1 MKAKILIG
9 SLIALAI
16 ASFGIAANADTY
28 AVNNIPCSTVT
39 YGAWGNCMNG
49 IQTRDVIG
57 LTPFYCALTA
67 NEQAGRSQ
75 ICGQVL
81 GVKIYG
87 AGVLL
92 RNPYGKI
99 YAVKSDNTIQYVP
112 DLASLQAYRG
122 WVVYNVSDALIAQYQ
137 QGLGQVLGVKTYAN
151 GTLVRTPDMR
161 AYVIVNGVA
170 QYISSPSKLQAY
182 KGRTIFSVSYDA
194 LNQYSQTS
202 AQVLGVKIYANGSL
216 LRSPDMKIFL
226 VVSGQL
232 QYVNSI
238 QQLQLFSGRKII
250 DISWATLA
258 QYQQVLPAGQVLGVK
273 IYGNGTLLRTPDNK
287 IYVITDGKPQYIN
300 SLEQLYQYRNT
311 RIINVSYS
319 VLASME

>member
-81 GVKIYG
+81 GAKIYG

-137 QGLGQVLGVKTYAN
+137 QGLGQVLGVKIYPN
-151 GTLVRTPDMR
+151 GTLVRTPDMKV
-161 AYVIVNGVA
+161 YVIVNSVA
-170 QYISSPSKLQAY
+170 HYVTSPSQLQAY
-182 KGRTIFSVSYDA
+182 RGRTIFSVSYDA
-194 LNQYSQTS
+194 LAQYSQP
-202 AQVLGVKIYANGSL
+202 APKVLGVKIYANGSL

-232 QYVNSI
+232 QYVNSL
-238 QQLQLFSGRKII
+238 QQLQLFAGRKIN
-250 DISWATLA
+250 DVSWATLA
-258 QYQQVLPAGQVLGVK
+258 QYQQVSPAGQVLGVK